1 MENVSKKSGIR
12 PWLPFLIFPFF
23 NPTGLKYISG
33 LKILYDGIQTWK
45 LCACIIIWIIYLR
58 RNRVSKVSK
67 FWFLCFS
74 FQVALIITS
83 LINGVY
89 DSKIITNMLMATSL
103 VMMTEICV
111 CSCFNEYINQLWRID
126 AALVFVNFLLA
137 IVFPKGLRFATLYK
151 STTNPLFFLGI
162 DNALASQLI
171 PFVFLATLRWA
182 MNVKDKGQKNNLKLA
197 GSYVI
202 ALATLMIAGSP
213 TGIFVVAVFIILSIQ
228 FTFIKKGKIP
238 YNLAVGAYAFFFVSI
253 IVLQSNNFI
262 VSSISGLFGRSATF
276 TGRSLLWRMAIDE
289 IIERPFLGY
298 GYTAGNINVWG
309 GMFSSHN
316 MFLEI
321 LLQGGL
327 FSFLLFI
334 AITWLGIKR
343 NMKSPIWL
351 SNTAFLAI
359 FCMLLKGLMETSI
372 PTFYYVIITIA
383 YDAPYLVKQ
392 YNERRE
398 DIVST

>member
-1 MENVSKKSGIR
+1 
-12 PWLPFLIFPFF
+12 
-23 NPTGLKYISG
+23 
-33 LKILYDGIQTWK
+33 
-45 LCACIIIWIIYLR
+45 
-58 RNRVSKVSK
+58 
-67 FWFLCFS
+67 
-74 FQVALIITS
+74 
-83 LINGVY
+83 
-89 DSKIITNMLMATSL
+89 
-103 VMMTEICV
+103 
-111 CSCFNEYINQLWRID
+111 
-126 AALVFVNFLLA
+126 
-137 IVFPKGLRFATLYK
+137 
-151 STTNPLFFLGI
+151 
-162 DNALASQLI
+162 
-171 PFVFLATLRWA
+171 
-182 MNVKDKGQKNNLKLA
+182 
-197 GSYVI
+197 
-202 ALATLMIAGSP
+202 
-213 TGIFVVAVFIILSIQ
+213 
-228 FTFIKKGKIP
+228 
-238 YNLAVGAYAFFFVSI
+238 
-253 IVLQSNNFI
+253 
-262 VSSISGLFGRSATF
+262 
-276 TGRSLLWRMAIDE
+276 
-289 IIERPFLGY
+289 
-298 GYTAGNINVWG
+298 VWG